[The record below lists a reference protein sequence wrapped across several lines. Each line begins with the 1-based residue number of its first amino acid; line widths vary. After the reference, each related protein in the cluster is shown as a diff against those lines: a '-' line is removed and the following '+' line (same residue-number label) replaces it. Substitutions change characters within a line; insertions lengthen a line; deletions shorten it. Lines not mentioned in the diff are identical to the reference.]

1 MMRDLRTEKED
12 TPRGRIAAAAFM
24 ILDEIIVR
32 FTRAA
37 ARDLLGQIAPT
48 CATAWRCTSSAK
60 SSRPKLDVVKQ
71 HGTFPQAI
79 DLQKQLDAV
88 NFRIAQRE
96 NPPT

>member
-12 TPRGRIAAAAFM
+12 TPEGRIAAAAFM

-32 FTRAA
+32 FARSGTGPARPDRADF
-37 ARDLLGQIAPT
+37 RDGLALYVQREIIQA
-48 CATAWRCTSSAK
+48 
-60 SSRPKLDVVKQ
+60 KLDVVKQ